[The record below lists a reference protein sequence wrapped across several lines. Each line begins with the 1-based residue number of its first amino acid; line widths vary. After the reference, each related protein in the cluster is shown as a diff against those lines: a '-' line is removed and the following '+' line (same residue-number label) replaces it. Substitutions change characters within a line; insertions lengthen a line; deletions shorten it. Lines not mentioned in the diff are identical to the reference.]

1 MWPMIRQKHS
11 RQSMGVGMARDTLAM
26 LRFFTRLPIPAL
38 SFERDVHAMPDFTSA
53 VRALPLAGA
62 LIGALGAVVVIC
74 ASGIGL
80 PDQLVA
86 VLALMALAL
95 VTGAMHED
103 GLADVADGFGG
114 GSTLARKL
122 EIMKDSRLG
131 TYGVVALMLVTLARW
146 SVLSALLDHY
156 GATATALALT
166 AGAAVSRAACVVPMW
181 LLPPARLDGAGF
193 AAARPA
199 SRTMMICA
207 GSAVLIALAL
217 LGFEPVGIK
226 RVIAGLICTGLSAL
240 ALTELSRHQIH
251 GQTGDVAGAA
261 QQISELAFCAALLF
275 RSAL

>member
-1 MWPMIRQKHS
+1 MWPMDRQKDS
-11 RQSMGVGMARDTLAM
+11 WQSISTTFARDTLSM

-38 SFERDVHAMPDFTSA
+38 SFERDIHAMPDFTSA

-62 LIGALGAVVVIC
+62 LIGALGAVVVVC

-86 VLALMALAL
+86 VLAMMALVL

-131 TYGVVALMLVTLARW
+131 AYGVVALMLVTLARW
-146 SVLSALLDHY
+146 SVFSALIGHY
-156 GATATALALT
+156 GAGVAALSLI
-166 AGAAVSRAACVVPMW
+166 AGAAVSRAVCVVPMW

-193 AAARPA
+193 AAARPQSQA
-199 SRTMMICA
+199 MAICA
-207 GSAVLIALAL
+207 GSAVLIAVVL
-217 LGFEPVGIK
+217 LGFGPIGIK
-226 RVIAGLICTGLSAL
+226 RLIAGLICAGLSAL
-240 ALTELSRHQIH
+240 ALTELSRRQIH

-275 RSAL
+275 RSAM

>member
-1 MWPMIRQKHS
+1 MWPMDRQKDS
-11 RQSMGVGMARDTLAM
+11 WQSISTSFACDTLSM
-26 LRFFTRLPIPAL
+26 LRFFTRLPVPAL
-38 SFERDVHAMPDFTSA
+38 SFERDIHAMPDFSSA

-62 LIGALGAVVVIC
+62 LIGALDAAVVIC

-80 PDQLVA
+80 PDQFVA
-86 VLALMALAL
+86 VLALMAMAL

-114 GSTLARKL
+114 GGTRARKL

-146 SVLSALLDHY
+146 SVLSALIGHY
-156 GATATALALT
+156 GAGVAALSLI
-166 AGAAVSRAACVVPMW
+166 AGAAISRAACVVPMW

-193 AAARPA
+193 AAARPT
-199 SRTMMICA
+199 SRSMAICA
-207 GSAVLIALAL
+207 GSAVLIAVVL
-217 LGFEPVGIK
+217 LGFGPIGIK
-226 RVIAGLICTGLSAL
+226 RLIAGLICAGLSAL
-240 ALTELSRHQIH
+240 ALTELSRRQIN

-275 RSAL
+275 RSTL